1 VYDESQAAMSIQHEI
16 PQETPRPIRILGLPL
31 QFVTVFIITVSLVIF
46 FGGWAAQNSVE
57 GRWEQTYV
65 PAMNESINNGLVP
78 GPIKGPTDVDK
89 TWWEDAALFVCP
101 AH

>member
-1 VYDESQAAMSIQHEI
+1 MSTEHEI
-16 PQETPRPIRILGLPL
+16 TQETQKPIRILGLPL
-31 QFVTVFIITVSLVIF
+31 QFVTVLIITVSLVIF

-57 GRWEQTYV
+57 NRQGQF
-65 PAMNESINNGLVP
+65 NSSITMETGGIAVANAEA
-78 GPIKGPTDVDK
+78 DK

>member
-1 VYDESQAAMSIQHEI
+1 MSTQHEM

-31 QFVTVFIITVSLVIF
+31 QFITVLIITLSLVIF

-57 GRWEQTYV
+57 GRQGQLNPSITMETGGI
-65 PAMNESINNGLVP
+65 AINNAEA
-78 GPIKGPTDVDK
+78 DK
-89 TWWEDAALFVCP
+89 TWWEQAALFVCP